1 MRKRILSVFM
11 VLCLMMVIAPA
22 TFATGEVQADI
33 SWYESGNYTLTD
45 VSDLAGFAVLV
56 NGGEDFSGK
65 TVALGN
71 PINCGG
77 ASLIPIGNEDNDF
90 SGIFN
95 GNNYTIS
102 NATIVNA
109 SGSCLS
115 GFFGNVGKNGE
126 VNSFTLDSIV
136 ARNNSSDGE
145 ETSTGIAVAR
155 LSGTISNVNTTATC
169 AVSGSYR
176 TGGIVGDGRGADAY
190 ISLCENRA
198 TVTGGS
204 NYTGGIVGAGHDLPI
219 LGRSGVTVT
228 NCDNYGAVSG
238 VNEVGGIIGYA
249 DQADINN
256 CDNRGIVTGTGN
268 YGTGGI
274 LGFDVFNAIGISFLE
289 TDHGST
295 ISYCNNYNEVSG
307 LRAGGI
313 LGTFGAAP
321 GDSQPGSKIYSTI
334 SNCTNAGEISGTDGK
349 TGSIFGYQIT
359 YRYGD
364 GDSNINNLY
373 VRIQSCSNTGT
384 VNNYSASE
392 SPLSGSVYVEV
403 S

>member
-1 MRKRILSVFM
+1 MKRIISVFM
-11 VLCLMMVIAPA
+11 VLCLIVAMAPA
-22 TFATGEVQADI
+22 VFATVEVEPDT

-45 VSDLAGFAVLV
+45 VNDLAGFAFLV
-56 NGGEDFSGK
+56 NGGEDFYGE
-65 TVALGN
+65 TVTLGN
-71 PINCGG
+71 SINCGG
-77 ASLIPIGNEDNDF
+77 ASLKPIGNEANDF
-90 SGIFN
+90 NGIFDGN
-95 GNNYTIS
+95 GYTIS
-102 NATIVNA
+102 NATITNE
-109 SGSCLS
+109 GTSCLS
-115 GFFGNVGKNGE
+115 GLFGHVGGNGE
-126 VNSFTLDSIV
+126 VKNFTLDGINVGNS
-136 ARNNSSDGE
+136 SSDGE

-155 LSGTISNVNTTATC
+155 LSGTISDVDTTATC

-190 ISLCENRA
+190 ISLCVNRA
-198 TVTGGS
+198 TVNGGS

-295 ISYCNNYNEVSG
+295 ISNCNNYTAVFG
-307 LRAGGI
+307 LRSGGI

-349 TGSIFGYQIT
+349 TGAIFGYQIT

-364 GDSNINNLY
+364 GDSNIDNLY
-373 VRIQSCSNTGT
+373 VKIQSCSNTGT
-384 VNNYSASE
+384 VNNYSADE

>member
-1 MRKRILSVFM
+1 MKRIISVFM
-11 VLCLMMVIAPA
+11 VLCLIVAMAPA
-22 TFATGEVQADI
+22 VFATVEVEPDT

-45 VSDLAGFAVLV
+45 VNDLAGFAFLV
-56 NGGEDFSGK
+56 NGGEDFYGE
-65 TVALGN
+65 TVTLGN
-71 PINCGG
+71 SINCGG
-77 ASLIPIGNEDNDF
+77 ASLKPIGNEANEF
-90 SGIFN
+90 NGTFN
-95 GNNYTIS
+95 GNSCSIS
-102 NATIVNA
+102 NATVTNE
-109 SGSCLS
+109 GTSCLA
-115 GFFGNVGKNGE
+115 GFFGNVGENGE
-126 VNSFTLDSIV
+126 VKDFTLDGITVS
-136 ARNNSSDGE
+136 NSSSDGE

-155 LSGTISNVNTTATC
+155 LSGTISSVNTTSTC
-169 AVSGSYR
+169 SVSGSYR

-190 ISLCENRA
+190 ISACENRA
-198 TVTGGS
+198 AVNGGS

-256 CDNRGIVTGTGN
+256 CDNRGVVTGTGN

-295 ISYCNNYNEVSG
+295 ISNCNNYTAVFG
-307 LRAGGI
+307 LRSGGI

-349 TGSIFGYQIT
+349 TGAIFGYQIT

-364 GDSNINNLY
+364 GDSNIDNLY
-373 VRIQSCSNTGT
+373 VKIQSCSNTGT
-384 VNNYSASE
+384 VNNYSADE
-392 SPLSGSVYVEV
+392 SPLSGSSYVEIF
-403 S
+403 